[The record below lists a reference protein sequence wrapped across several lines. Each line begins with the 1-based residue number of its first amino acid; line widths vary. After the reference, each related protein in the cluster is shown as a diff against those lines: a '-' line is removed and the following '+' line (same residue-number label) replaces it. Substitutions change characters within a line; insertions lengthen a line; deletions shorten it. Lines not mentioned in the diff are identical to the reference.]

1 MGKTSTKQRYT
12 QLIEWLATR
21 KTTTRKTVK
30 TQDDKPAYNVGFD
43 NNNLKVGRIKNGPKR

>member
-1 MGKTSTKQRYT
+1 MGQNSTKQRYT

-30 TQDDKPAYNVGFD
+30 TQDNTQPKDMGYGNV
-43 NNNLKVGRIKNGPKR
+43 RIKNGPSGRR